1 MNHQLLVAEYLAT
14 PWALMPERLSA
25 VTAVIARWSGDARAS
40 DEVMHSV
47 AADRN
52 ARDARRQ
59 ASLSN
64 SGGGIAVLPLYGIV
78 TQRGNMVDDVSGP
91 GTASTQQFS
100 NLLRAA
106 LQDETVSQIL
116 IDIDSPGGSVYGVAE
131 LADEIVSARAQKPVV
146 AIANSLAASAA
157 YWIGCSASEFYVTP
171 GGEVGSIGVWQAH
184 QDYSKAMDEAG
195 VKTTLISAGK
205 FKVEGNPYAPLDEE
219 AQGFMQSRVDDY
231 YAAFTKAVA
240 KGRGVPISQVRDGMG
255 QGRVLGADAA
265 LASSMVDGIATFDD
279 VVKKMRRDARVQL
292 KPNASR
298 LNQARNS
305 LALMRIFFRAALRRG
320 LPAK

>member
-59 ASLSN
+59 SSVSN

-131 LADEIVSARAQKPVV
+131 LADEIVNARAQKPVV

-265 LASSMVDGIATFDD
+265 LASSMVDGIATFND
-279 VVKKMRRDARVQL
+279 VVKKMRRDARAQL

-305 LALMRIFFRAALRRG
+305 LALM
-320 LPAK
+320 

>member
-1 MNHQLLVAEYLAT
+1 MKNQLIKNQLLVAEFLAT

-25 VTAVIARWSGDARAS
+25 LATVISRWSHGAPAS
-40 DEVMHSV
+40 D
-47 AADRN
+47 AAKFQVQTDRVL
-52 ARDARRQ
+52 RDTRRQ
-59 ASLSN
+59 TSAAI
-64 SGGGIAVLPLYGIV
+64 SGGGIAVIPIYGVI

-91 GTASTQQFS
+91 GMVSTQIITQM
-100 NLLRAA
+100 LRQAVA
-106 LQDETVSQIL
+106 DDAVSQIL
-116 IDIDSPGGSVYGVAE
+116 LDIDSPGGSVYGVSE
-131 LADEIVSARAQKPVV
+131 LSDVILSARAQKPVV

-157 YWIGCSASEFYVTP
+157 YWVGSQASEFYVTA

-184 QDYSKAMDEAG
+184 QDYSKALDDAG

-265 LASSMVDGIATFDD
+265 LASSMVDGIATFED
-279 VVKKMRRDARVQL
+279 VVKKMRRDARAQI

-305 LALMRIFFRAALRRG
+305 LALM
-320 LPAK
+320 

>member
-1 MNHQLLVAEYLAT
+1 MKNQLIKNQLLVAEFLAT
-14 PWALMPERLSA
+14 PWALMPERLSTLA
-25 VTAVIARWSGDARAS
+25 TVISRWSQGTPAS
-40 DEVMHSV
+40 D
-47 AADRN
+47 AAKFQVQTDRVL
-52 ARDARRQ
+52 RDTRRQ
-59 ASLSN
+59 SSAAI
-64 SGGGIAVLPLYGIV
+64 SGGGIAVIPIYGVI

-91 GTASTQQFS
+91 GMVSTQIVAQM
-100 NLLRAA
+100 LRQAVA
-106 LQDETVSQIL
+106 DEAVSQIL
-116 IDIDSPGGSVYGVAE
+116 LDIDSPGGSVYGVSE
-131 LADEIVSARAQKPVV
+131 LGDAILSARTQKPVV

-157 YWIGCSASEFYVTP
+157 YWIGSQAGEFYVTA

-240 KGRGVPISQVRDGMG
+240 KGRGVPITQVRDGMG

-265 LASSMVDGIATFDD
+265 LAQNMVDGIASFDL
-279 VVKKMRRDARVQL
+279 VLSKMHKDAASSAKSSPPA
-292 KPNASR
+292 KPKTSR
-298 LNQARNS
+298 LAQARS
-305 LALMRIFFRAALRRG
+305 ELGIL
-320 LPAK
+320 